1 LSRLE
6 IRIALP
12 LKPPPQIS
20 YQPMCGCNE
29 TKSDSCHEAHL
40 GMVLLHMP
48 VTHGHITSH
57 RSTACCALRFR
68 VHGWAQAGAWRW
80 AAANGMHYHSGAMMS
95 KYKSTTGSEPA
106 HGVQPVLITRRQSR
120 DSHLSLY
127 SGGVLHR
134 ERFNSATAGT
144 CECSHLCDVSGWS
157 C

>member
-1 LSRLE
+1 MERETAEAEADSSRLGRGSCSRSFSE
-6 IRIALP
+6 RWGPGRASEDGAGGCLP
-12 LKPPPQIS
+12 
-20 YQPMCGCNE
+20 
-29 TKSDSCHEAHL
+29 DSPSRLDH
-40 GMVLLHMP
+40 
-48 VTHGHITSH
+48 S
-57 RSTACCALRFR
+57 
-68 VHGWAQAGAWRW
+68 QAK
-80 AAANGMHYHSGAMMS
+80 H
-95 KYKSTTGSEPA
+95 KSTTGSEPA

>member
-1 LSRLE
+1 MVTKHKNQEGGDWWRERL
-6 IRIALP
+6 
-12 LKPPPQIS
+12 LKQRLI
-20 YQPMCGCNE
+20 
-29 TKSDSCHEAHL
+29 
-40 GMVLLHMP
+40 
-48 VTHGHITSH
+48 
-57 RSTACCALRFR
+57 
-68 VHGWAQAGAWRW
+68 VHGSEE
-80 AAANGMHYHSGAMMS
+80 AAAAEASQRGGEAETLRMGLEGVYQIRRLVHSQA